1 MTVCPSDLTPGVIQ
15 LLDGLMEGVQES
27 TSLRLRIVV
36 HAFGLRTQEAEVGRG
51 QESTSV
57 KPEPW

>member
-1 MTVCPSDLTPGVIQ
+1 MTVCSSDLTPGVIQ
-15 LLDGLMEGVQES
+15 LLDRLMEGVQES

-51 QESTSV
+51 
-57 KPEPW
+57 